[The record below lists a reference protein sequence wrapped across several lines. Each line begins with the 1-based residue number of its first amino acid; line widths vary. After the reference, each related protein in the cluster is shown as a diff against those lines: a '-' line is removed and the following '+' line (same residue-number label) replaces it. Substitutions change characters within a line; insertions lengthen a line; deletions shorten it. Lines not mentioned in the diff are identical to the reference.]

1 MSVTCGRPRNMTR
14 KRLPRPRIQRAFVC
28 WFRENR
34 GRFKTSVRVAKVSAR
49 LVELQ
54 FPGQPDCLSASL
66 SPDGLNVYVTWQ
78 GECWDLLCSL
88 EASPFHTAEGWK
100 CRQCVIE
107 NADSARFFPSRESL
121 WQDHLFEPFLRWV
134 NEKLA
139 PARWLRVSRTQGATW
154 AELIRDESAP
164 SNPGMTL
171 LLVQQLKRI
180 DGGSAHDSNAKVD
193 SNRLIPLARQ
203 GDH

>member
-1 MSVTCGRPRNMTR
+1 MTR
-14 KRLPRPRIQRAFVC
+14 RPLPRPRIQRAFVC

-34 GRFKTSVRVAKVSAR
+34 GRFKTSVRVAKISAR
-49 LVELQ
+49 LVELH
-54 FPGQPDCLSASL
+54 FPGHPACLSACL
-66 SPDGLNVYVTWQ
+66 SPDELNVYVTWQ

-100 CRQCVIE
+100 CRQCVFE
-107 NADSARFFPSRESL
+107 HGDSGRLFPSRESL

-154 AELIRDESAP
+154 AELIRDEGAL
-164 SNPGMTL
+164 SNPGITL
-171 LLVQQLKRI
+171 LLVKQLRRI
-180 DGGSAHDSNAKVD
+180 DGGSAHDSNREAV
-193 SNRLIPLARQ
+193 SNWLIPLVRQ